1 VTLATVRD
9 RSIDD
14 QPALARLLSRPR
26 YEVIPVRGIE
36 EKVAA
41 LPLGSSV
48 AVTASPA
55 HGVGRTVDVA
65 EALAWRGYEVV
76 PHLAARMIEGRGEL
90 EEIVGR
96 YAAAG
101 VTESFVIG
109 GDASPPAGRYAAAAD
124 LLDELADLDHPFAR
138 IGIGG
143 YPEGHPLIADE
154 RLLEALRRK
163 QPHADHIVTQLCFDA
178 ETLVRW
184 IGSLRDAGLELPVT
198 VGLPGAVERGKL
210 AEISL
215 KTGVGASLRY
225 LRKHRREM
233 FALARSRH
241 CDPTP
246 LADAI
251 AAHLDDPGLGIAG
264 AHLFTFNQVEE
275 TRAWVRR
282 VAAEHVAA

>member
-1 VTLATVRD
+1 LATVRD
-9 RSIDD
+9 RNIDAP
-14 QPALARLLSRPR
+14 PALARLLSRPR

-36 EKVAA
+36 EKVVA
-41 LPLGSSV
+41 LPLGSTV
-48 AVTASPA
+48 TVTASPA
-55 HGVGRTVDVA
+55 HGIGRTVDVA
-65 EALAWRGYEVV
+65 EALAARGYDVV
-76 PHLAARMIEGRGEL
+76 PHLAARMIDGRGQL

-101 VTESFVIG
+101 VTQAFVIG
-109 GDASPPAGRYAAAAD
+109 GDASPPAGRYAVAAD
-124 LLDELADLDHPFAR
+124 LLEELATLDHPFTR

-163 QPHADHIVTQLCFDA
+163 QPHADHVVTQLCFDA
-178 ETLVRW
+178 GALVRW
-184 IGSLRDAGLELPVT
+184 IRSLRDAGITLPVT

-225 LRKHRREM
+225 LRRHGREV
-233 FALARSRH
+233 LRLSRSRRY
-241 CDPTP
+241 DPTP
-246 LADAI
+246 LAGAI
-251 AAHLDDPGLGIAG
+251 AAHLDEPGLGIAG

-282 VAAEHVAA
+282 VAEEHAAA